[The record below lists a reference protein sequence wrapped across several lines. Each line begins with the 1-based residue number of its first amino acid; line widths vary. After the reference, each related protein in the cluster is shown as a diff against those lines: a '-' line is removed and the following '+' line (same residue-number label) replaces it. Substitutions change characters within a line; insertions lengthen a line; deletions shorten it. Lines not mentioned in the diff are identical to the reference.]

1 MSKIVLSLLFILS
14 AQTAFANLSSP
25 PDFSGEYAFHGQT
38 KTMAV
43 VHLER
48 VYTLFQDGQNRLA
61 ELIGQQYTCEPVGS
75 NFSSCHKVRNDLEVP
90 TSVKQRLTKP
100 YQGRLQLQFGEVTGK
115 PEFHSYGELQWGWTI
130 NQKVKLDEV
139 SRLQYRFLHMDN
151 VEKVFIAGKEFLF
164 NQADEKRNTF
174 SFIESISLEDTVRPG
189 YYTYYLELILEPKQ
203 L

>member
-1 MSKIVLSLLFILS
+1 LTQLLEGRTTQWRLPAAAADLFYLHVFRFPVGIDPNLGVHMSKIVLSLLFILS

-25 PDFSGEYAFHGQT
+25 PEFSGEYAFHGQT

-90 TSVKQRLTKP
+90 TSVKERLTKP
-100 YQGRLQLQFGEVTGK
+100 YQGRLQLQFGDVTG
-115 PEFHSYGELQWGWTI
+115 ETRISQLRRITMGLD
-130 NQKVKLDEV
+130 NQPK
-139 SRLQYRFLHMDN
+139 S
-151 VEKVFIAGKEFLF
+151 
-164 NQADEKRNTF
+164 
-174 SFIESISLEDTVRPG
+174 ES
-189 YYTYYLELILEPKQ
+189 
-203 L
+203 